1 MPDRINT
8 PFTNEHFAAF
18 CLSMLGQPY
27 WYGTALHKCSES
39 LRASKARQYPSH
51 YGSSRTSRYRDDIA
65 KKKVCADCMARQ
77 KDTPGRLE
85 DKGVLAAIG
94 TDKTF
99 DKKTGSNGCPDKSSN
114 SMFSWAKSQGMDWGA
129 IDTLPDIVGLAVRFD
144 GHVGYTVGGGYA
156 VEWRGFS
163 YGCVKTKINGRGW
176 THWYKLP
183 FIDYNDGAAS
193 VPEKEIALGS
203 RLLRKDMEGSD
214 VKALQEALMKLGYE
228 LPDYGA
234 DGEFGTETKEA
245 LMDFQKHEGLEVD
258 GEYGE
263 KSHAAL
269 MDALSD
275 EEAGSGTAEPEPEDP
290 ETPDEPKPLGTTVM
304 ITGGSVYVRV
314 GNGTN
319 YRAITTVKLH
329 DLRSR
334 RHRPQRLERHCHQ
347 RSGRLGVREILRH
360 HLKIKDAFAFL
371 RGRPY
376 GSRLLSAKRGESKN
390 SVMLISSPC
399 TFHG

>member
-1 MPDRINT
+1 MSDYQTRNYTAHGGKETVIGGKLTFLPGAEVEGLETLLPSAQPPQLPAQADSVAT
-8 PFTNEHFAAF
+8 TVAAIKDDF
-18 CLSMLGQPY
+18 N
-27 WYGTALHKCSES
+27 AL
-39 LRASKARQYPSH
+39 LARMRAAGLMQSVDA
-51 YGSSRTSRYRDDIA
+51 GGDDDIA
-65 KKKVCADCMARQ
+65 KKKVCADCMGAAKGYAWTSGGQ
-77 KDTPGRLE
+77 
-85 DKGVLAAIG
+85 GVLAAIG

-114 SMFSWAKSQGMDWGA
+114 SMFSWAKSQGMDWGT

-156 VEWRGFS
+156 VEWRGFN

-183 FIDYNDGAAS
+183 FIDYNDGAAN

-214 VKALQEALMKLGYE
+214 VRALQEALMKLGYE

-234 DGEFGTETKEA
+234 DGEFGMETKEA

-275 EEAGSGTAEPEPEDP
+275 EEAGSGTAEPEPENP

-319 YRAITTVKLH
+319 YRAITTVKAGMIFDH
-329 DLRSR
+329 VATARNGWNAIAVNG
-334 RHRPQRLERHCHQ
+334 QVGWV
-347 RSGRLGVREILRH
+347 SG
-360 HLKIKDAFAFL
+360 K
-371 RGRPY
+371 Y
-376 GSRLLSAKRGESKN
+376 SK
-390 SVMLISSPC
+390 VV
-399 TFHG
+399 

>member
-65 KKKVCADCMARQ
+65 KKKVCADCMGAAKGYAWTNGGQ
-77 KDTPGRLE
+77 
-85 DKGVLAAIG
+85 GVLAAIG

-114 SMFSWAKSQGMDWGA
+114 SMFSWAKSQGMDWGT

-183 FIDYNDGAAS
+183 FIDYNDSATN

-203 RLLRKDMEGSD
+203 RLLRKGMEGSD
-214 VKALQEALMKLGYE
+214 VRALQEALMKLGYE

-234 DGEFGTETKEA
+234 DGEFGMETKEA

-275 EEAGSGTAEPEPEDP
+275 EEAGSGTAEPEPENP

-319 YRAITTVKLH
+319 YRAITTVKAGMIFDH
-329 DLRSR
+329 VATARNGWNAIAVNG
-334 RHRPQRLERHCHQ
+334 QVGWV
-347 RSGRLGVREILRH
+347 SG
-360 HLKIKDAFAFL
+360 K
-371 RGRPY
+371 Y
-376 GSRLLSAKRGESKN
+376 SK
-390 SVMLISSPC
+390 VV
-399 TFHG
+399 